1 MVRSG
6 GRKKR
11 RRKGKGK
18 EEGEEKRE
26 KGKRVAKGKEEEETR
41 RGMMMQSVWSCPR
54 FLLPFFC
61 NLSRLR
67 WLFFS
72 LPSPSLPLTLS
83 HSLTH
88 FSAIALLFPFFG
100 FPFSPAFFPQPFT
113 APTCSVPRRG
123 REQTGTNKRRKEQ
136 GGKEYL
142 SPHRTPFGISSSI
155 PPELNNSNQQA
166 KPHTS
171 LPSYVMHASRVKE
184 QVTHA
189 SMTTRKKNS
198 IG

>member
-1 MVRSG
+1 MR
-6 GRKKR
+6 
-11 RRKGKGK
+11 
-18 EEGEEKRE
+18 ERE
-26 KGKRVAKGKEEEETR
+26 KGGERE
-41 RGMMMQSVWSCPR
+41 RGRGGQGHTLCIIIPLLVSLSSSLLLQLVPLALVV
-54 FLLPFFC
+54 FLTSL
-61 NLSRLR
+61 
-67 WLFFS
+67 S
-72 LPSPSLPLTLS
+72 LPPSHS
-83 HSLTH
+83 FSLTH

-123 REQTGTNKRRKEQ
+123 REGTGTNKRRKERKEQ
-136 GGKEYL
+136 GGKECL

-166 KPHTS
+166 KPHIF
-171 LPSYVMHASRVKE
+171 LPSYVMHAFRVKK

-189 SMTTRKKNS
+189 CMTTRKKNS